1 MKIPTTRNRLIGRR
15 KVLLLGLSGIALRP
29 AADRASQATFSTD
42 VDLVLLNVSVTE
54 NGKTAVLG
62 LQKNNFRVYEDGVPQ
77 NISYFRNE
85 DIPVTVGLVVDRSGS
100 MVRKRSEVI
109 SAAAAFAKS
118 CNPQDQMFV
127 VNFNENVAMGLP
139 QGTAFTN
146 STLELTQALSR
157 FAARGRTALYDAV
170 AMGLRQLTQ
179 SDLRKKVLIVVSD
192 GGDNSSAITKQ
203 QILKMA
209 EESDAT
215 IYTVGLYDE
224 YDTDRNP
231 SLLKQLA
238 KVSGGEALFPKE
250 VKDTTLVL
258 KTVSK
263 DIRNQYTVGYAPK
276 NQKWDKRFRQIRVLV
291 VAPHSRHWKVRT
303 RKGYI
308 AAAAIAGSQSGEM
321 GKQ

>member
-109 SAAAAFAKS
+109 SAAAAFAES

-127 VNFNENVAMGLP
+127 VNFNEHVAMGLP

-157 FAARGRTALYDAV
+157 FGARGRTALYDAV

-238 KVSGGEALFPKE
+238 KVSGGEALFPERGEGHDPRFENRLEGHPEPVHRRLRTQKPE
-250 VKDTTLVL
+250 V
-258 KTVSK
+258 
-263 DIRNQYTVGYAPK
+263 G
-276 NQKWDKRFRQIRVLV
+276 
-291 VAPHSRHWKVRT
+291 
-303 RKGYI
+303 
-308 AAAAIAGSQSGEM
+308 
-321 GKQ
+321 